1 MTENAD
7 GLTVHLTLTAVP
19 NSPRVP
25 ISISKTD
32 SPSDLRRKTAEATK
46 IPLETLRIIFRGRLI
61 AEQSETNVVDEFKL
75 EEGCVIHCMGKPV
88 VGDSVMVAS
97 TAASADPSAM
107 TRSGT
112 PPGADPAPPALVDP
126 LETSL
131 MTIRNSYSVDV
142 FLAAT
147 SMLEKI
153 LQNIVSHPMEEKYR
167 KVKRE
172 NGAFQRRLGGLRGGH
187 DAMLAVGFTVT
198 DTDGEASYVMQASP
212 EAWPKLVTAIAFTSQ
227 WTRNNQA
234 ATVASAPSAVASMP
248 FMNPGNLTPAGIES
262 AAQMLSDPQA
272 LQSILQVRFNILCAV
287 AKSLTGEIFYFETY
301 TQPLSSKESNDSKY
315 AAKRSSICKQPH
327 AAKLNGTTCQ

>member
-7 GLTVHLTLTAVP
+7 GFTVNLTLTAVP

-75 EEGCVIHCMGKPV
+75 EEGCVIHCMGKPA
-88 VGDSVMVAS
+88 VGNPLVAAPTTAS
-97 TAASADPSAM
+97 TDPIAVTHSAALPDAALS
-107 TRSGT
+107 
-112 PPGADPAPPALVDP
+112 PPAVVNP

-131 MTIRNSYSVDV
+131 MTIRNSYPIDV

-147 SMLEKI
+147 STIEKI
-153 LQNIVSHPMEEKYR
+153 LQNIVSHPLEEKYR

-172 NGAFQRRLGGLRGGH
+172 NGAFQRRLGSLRGGH

-198 DTDGEASYVMQASP
+198 DTDGDASYVMHASP
-212 EAWPKLVTAIAFTSQ
+212 EAWPKLVSAIAYISQ
-227 WTRNNQA
+227 LTRNNQA
-234 ATVASAPSAVASMP
+234 ATEGITPTAVASTP
-248 FMNPGNLTPAGIES
+248 FMPRMNPIGLTPEGLES
-262 AAQMLSDPQA
+262 ATQMLSDPHA
-272 LQSILQVRFNILCAV
+272 LQSIFQVRLNSISDVVIYPQKERLNCN
-287 AKSLTGEIFYFETY
+287 KN
-301 TQPLSSKESNDSKY
+301 TQPTSTKESNDSKY
-315 AAKRSSICKQPH
+315 ASK
-327 AAKLNGTTCQ
+327 